1 MYKDAVLVNAVIKAM
16 RFHSHRFDSLL
27 NLGTK
32 ECHRHACQNGGAC
45 LNHGS
50 TFSCICQEGF
60 YGPLCAQSSNP
71 CDEGNNKCFTG
82 SVCVVLVN
90 GYECDCPLG
99 RTGQYCESGK
109 LNIDGLRPFGPNN
122 FDNLY

>member
-1 MYKDAVLVNAVIKAM
+1 MFKDVELVNVV
-16 RFHSHRFDSLL
+16 SLVCICDCYSQQSL
-27 NLGTK
+27 HLFFVGTK

-60 YGPLCAQSSNP
+60 YGPLCAQRSNP
-71 CDEGNNKCFTG
+71 CDEGNNKCFAG
-82 SVCVVLVN
+82 STCVVLVN

-99 RTGQYCESGK
+99 RTGQYCENGNGS
-109 LNIDGLRPFGPNN
+109 DMTV
-122 FDNLY
+122 